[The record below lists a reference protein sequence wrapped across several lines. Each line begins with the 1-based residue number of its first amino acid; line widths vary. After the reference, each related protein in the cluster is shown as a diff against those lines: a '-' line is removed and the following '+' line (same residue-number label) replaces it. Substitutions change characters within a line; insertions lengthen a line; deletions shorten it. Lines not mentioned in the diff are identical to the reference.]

1 MTEYQKIEN
10 ELIPLGWLPEQGDGD
25 HIKFR
30 KEGIPDFITVSRSIK
45 ATARALNN
53 MYANIRRKEPGFT
66 LGRPIKAKQN
76 GTEEKKD
83 DRIPDSIPEW
93 MHPTRQVRYI
103 TPENEDFSK
112 LTDPHAVMNI
122 NYTVLGVNDQGTED
136 RQGPE
141 EVTVMIRDT
150 EGLHEPFL
158 VTPDDLASWNLVKCS
173 ECERILPESHMPHK
187 DGKPVCPECAEKK
200 RQEAIQKEQEEE
212 KKEKKNILKCS
223 SAAEQLN
230 DFKEN
235 ISDIV
240 DKYKDV
246 RISSLPEGKRKEIED
261 DLAKTYAKLPSKLK
275 KMLLKEMPE
284 MGAFLGVKDQMT
296 PYAAWQRFLSRS
308 LEETTLLF
316 LANESDKDKYIY
328 RQNLYTTS
336 FGTRKLRSK
345 ESKKSFTVIDIIA
358 RSKQMAMHVWM
369 NQDQAFENFSNVFEK
384 DELLAIR
391 LQHPG
396 SKTYQYL
403 VNAYTGQGKEDLQLL
418 KDFLSEEEINKALE
432 RTKRDLQMPSG
443 QEAMKAIQDW
453 AYMASGK
460 SRDDNTLTH
469 SVLKVCVLR
478 AVREKDE
485 EDFEHAPAYYKAR
498 IIYNDV
504 DYGEEGYNKLR
515 NALLENPD
523 PLGFPAVIRIEKST
537 DKEFNGIEYNNFT
550 EDFGKTYDEV
560 EEKTSEAHE
569 YGFHCGDYLF
579 SIIKDDKGVWTKY
592 NLEDEKK
599 YGGAYF
605 EEIVR
610 AFQAIAIDEEGF
622 ISRAM
627 HEGLRR
633 LLQDKAYSGLLKKL
647 IIQDINF
654 EDRDDGNFLFKI
666 LNSKDKELFDVV
678 TPDLDT
684 EKKKEDFVERVS
696 DTIFTLLTLTKE
708 KPLSQGLK
716 NAIKRYN
723 EENKKN
729 EEIKKESTMIDIN
742 YLDQKNPGSANE
754 TAGGLTTR
762 ELLKELKS
770 RGVSFDNLEI
780 TIRKTIDIN
789 DI

>member
-30 KEGIPDFITVSRSIK
+30 KKGTPDFITVSRSIK

-53 MYANIRRKEPGFT
+53 MYADIRRKEPGFT

-76 GTEEKKD
+76 EPEEEKEE
-83 DRIPDSIPEW
+83 RIPDSIPEW

-103 TPENEDFSK
+103 TPENGDFSK

-136 RQGPE
+136 RLGPE

-158 VTPDDLASWNLVKCS
+158 VTPDDLASWDLVKCS

-187 DGKPVCPECAEKK
+187 DGRPVCPECAERK
-200 RQEAIQKEQEEE
+200 RQEAIQKEQEEQE
-212 KKEKKNILKCS
+212 KEKKNVLKGS
-223 SAAEQLN
+223 SATEQLK

-246 RISSLPEGKRKEIED
+246 RISSLPEEKRKEIED

-275 KMLLKEMPE
+275 NMLLKSMPE
-284 MGAFLGVKDQMT
+284 MGAFLGVKDKMT
-296 PYAAWQRFLSRS
+296 PFAAWQQFLSKS
-308 LEETTLLF
+308 YEETTLLF
-316 LANESDKDKYIY
+316 LAHESDKDKNNY
-328 RQNLYTTS
+328 RKSLYTTS
-336 FGTRKLRSK
+336 FGTRKLRNK
-345 ESKKSFTVIDIIA
+345 ESMKSFTIIDIIA
-358 RSKQMAMHVWM
+358 RNKLMALHVWM
-369 NQDQAFENFSNVFEK
+369 NQDRVFENFSNAFEK

-403 VNAYTGQGKEDLQLL
+403 VNAYTGQGKEDLQHL

-432 RTKRDLQMPSG
+432 RTRRDLQMPSG
-443 QEAMKAIQDW
+443 QEAMKAILEW
-453 AYMASGK
+453 AYKASGK
-460 SRDDNTLTH
+460 SRGDDTLAH
-469 SVLKVCVLR
+469 KVMKVNVLR
-478 AVREKDE
+478 AVRDKDQ

-498 IIYNDV
+498 IVYNDV
-504 DYGEEGYNKLR
+504 DYGEEGYDKLR
-515 NALLENPD
+515 NALEENPD
-523 PLGFPAVIRIEKST
+523 PFGFPAVIRIEKST
-537 DKEFNGIEYNNFT
+537 DMEFNGTEYNNFT

-560 EEKTSEAHE
+560 EEKPGEAHE

-579 SIIKDDKGVWTKY
+579 SIVKDDEGVWTKY
-592 NLEDEKK
+592 NNEDEKK

-610 AFQAIAIDEEGF
+610 AFQAIAMDEEGF

-627 HEGLRR
+627 HEGLKR

-647 IIQDINF
+647 IIQEFNF
-654 EDRDDGNFLFKI
+654 EGPDDGNFLFKI
-666 LNSKDKELFDVV
+666 LNCKDKELFDVV
-678 TPDLDT
+678 TPELKT
-684 EKKKEDFVERVS
+684 EKEKENFVKKVK

-708 KPLSQGLK
+708 TPLSQGIK
-716 NAIKRYN
+716 DAIKRY
-723 EENKKN
+723 NKKN
-729 EEIKKESTMIDIN
+729 EEIKKESTMN
-742 YLDQKNPGSANE
+742 ENNFLDQKNPGSANPA
-754 TAGGLTTR
+754 AGELTTR

-780 TIRKTIDIN
+780 TIRKSIDFN

>member
-10 ELIPLGWLPEQGDGD
+10 ELIRLGWLPEQGNGD

-53 MYANIRRKEPGFT
+53 MYADIRRKEPGFM

-76 GTEEKKD
+76 GTEEEKE

-103 TPENEDFSK
+103 TPENGDFSK

-122 NYTVLGVNDQGTED
+122 KYTVLGVNDQGTED

-158 VTPDDLASWNLVKCS
+158 VTPDDLASWDLIKCS

-200 RQEAIQKEQEEE
+200 RQEALQKEQEEQE
-212 KKEKKNILKCS
+212 KEKKDVLKGS
-223 SAAEQLN
+223 SAAEQLK

-240 DKYKDV
+240 DKYKDI
-246 RISSLPEGKRKEIED
+246 RISNLPEVKRKEVED
-261 DLAKTYAKLPSKLK
+261 DLAKTYAKLPNKLK

-284 MGAFLGVKDQMT
+284 MGAFLGVKDKIT
-296 PYAAWQRFLSRS
+296 PYAAWQQFLSRS

-316 LANESDKDKYIY
+316 YANASDKDKYNY

-345 ESKKSFTVIDIIA
+345 GSKKNFTVIDIIA

-369 NQDQAFENFSNVFEK
+369 NQDLVFKNFSNVFEK

-403 VNAYTGQGKEDLQLL
+403 VDAYTGQGKEDLQLL
-418 KDFLSEEEINKALE
+418 KDFLSEEEIDKALE
-432 RTKRDLQMPSG
+432 RTRRDLQMPSG
-443 QEAMKAIQDW
+443 QEAMKTILDW
-453 AYMASGK
+453 AYKASGR
-460 SRDDNTLTH
+460 SRDDNTLIH
-469 SVLKVCVLR
+469 SVMNVCVLR

-504 DYGEEGYNKLR
+504 DYGEEGYDKLR
-515 NALLENPD
+515 NALSENPD
-523 PLGFPAVIRIEKST
+523 PFGFPTVLRIEKST
-537 DKEFNGIEYNNFT
+537 DMEFNGVEYNNFT

-560 EEKTSEAHE
+560 EEKPGETLK
-569 YGFHCGDYLF
+569 YGFRCGDHLF
-579 SIIKDDKGVWTKY
+579 SLVKDNKGVWTKY

-599 YGGAYF
+599 YSGAYF

-610 AFQAIAIDEEGF
+610 AFEAIAMDEEGF

-633 LLQDKAYSGLLKKL
+633 LLQDKAYSGRLKKL
-647 IIQDINF
+647 IIQELNF
-654 EDRDDGNFLFKI
+654 EGPDEGDFLFKI
-666 LNSKDKELFDVV
+666 LNSKDNELFDVV
-678 TPDLDT
+678 TPNLGT
-684 EKKKEDFVERVS
+684 EKEKENFVKKVR
-696 DTIFTLLTLTKE
+696 DTIYTLLTLTKE
-708 KPLSQGLK
+708 TPLTLGLK
-716 NAIKRYN
+716 DAIKRYN
-723 EENKKN
+723 KEN
-729 EEIKKESTMIDIN
+729 EEIKKENTMN
-742 YLDQKNPGSANE
+742 ENNFLDQKNPGSANPA
-754 TAGGLTTR
+754 AGELTTR
-762 ELLKELKS
+762 ELLRELKS

-780 TIRKTIDIN
+780 TIRKSIDFN